1 MPGGPDIEQCP
12 GLGVVDDALP
22 LGVGGDADGHAG
34 RDRSVPRSMAGSV
47 LVASRSPA
55 SSLTW
60 IWAQAGTRGGVP
72 VWPVTGSM
80 VVAPL
85 R

>member
-1 MPGGPDIEQCP
+1 MRCHWASAAMRMAMLAGIGPC
-12 GLGVVDDALP
+12 
-22 LGVGGDADGHAG
+22 
-34 RDRSVPRSMAGSV
+34 PRSMAGSV

-60 IWAQAGTRGGVP
+60 IWAQAGTQGGVT